1 MVSGGKQQIEEYGHM
16 EKTKGAFVSTER
28 TSASTEKAS
37 VLAER
42 NLVSLERLP
51 VSVLSSFP
59 EVAEEKVRQVFEEEY
74 QNFHKKIV
82 VLDDDPTGT
91 QTVHGVPVYT
101 DMGMEWLKDGMESP
115 ENMFF
120 FLTNSRSF
128 TAQKT
133 EEYHRELTGRL
144 LHAAEEQGKE
154 LLLISRGDST
164 LRGHYPLE
172 LDVLKEE
179 WEAASG
185 KKADGQ
191 IICPYFR
198 EGGRFTIDS
207 VHYVKEGE
215 WLVPAG
221 ETEFARDKTFGY
233 RSSHLGDYV
242 EEKSGGKY
250 RKQDCICI
258 TLKLLRKMDYQAI
271 TELLLQSKDFSPILL
286 DAVSEADVMIFVTCL
301 LRALAQGKEFMIRS
315 AAAIPKVI
323 GNIASRP
330 VLTRKEI
337 NSREE
342 MHSKEEIDTMKKI
355 HFMEEMDLGEGPA
368 EETKNYGGL
377 VIVGSHVKKTTGQ
390 LNALR
395 QSKAPLMFLEF
406 DVNAW
411 FKPEGLSGETNRMIE
426 EAEKAMKEGKTA
438 VIYTSRKLLAPE
450 GADGET
456 LLNLSV
462 SLSDALTAIVT
473 GLHRKPAF
481 LIAKGGITSSDVAT
495 KGLGIKKAMVM
506 GQASPGIPVWRTGA
520 ESKFPGLHY
529 IIFPGNVG
537 ETDTLKEIVDQLTE
551 N

>member
-1 MVSGGKQQIEEYGHM
+1 M

-28 TSASTEKAS
+28 TSGSTEKESASTEKAS

-42 NLVSLERLP
+42 NPVSLVRLP

-59 EVAEEKVRQVFEEEY
+59 EVEEEKIRQVFEEEY

-101 DMGMEWLKDGMESP
+101 DMSMEWLKDGMESP

-271 TELLLQSKDFSPILL
+271 TELLLQSKDFSPILV

-323 GNIASRP
+323 GNIASRS
-330 VLTRKEI
+330 VLTREEI

-342 MHSKEEIDTMKKI
+342 MHSKEEMYSEDETNTMEKI
-355 HFMEEMDLGEGPA
+355 HSMEDIHSGEGSA

-495 KGLGIKKAMVM
+495 KGLGIKKAMVI